1 MRRIGLFLLTNIA
14 ILVVLSVVAR
24 FLGLESILD
33 ESGVG
38 LDLSQLL
45 GFCAVF
51 GMGGAFISLAI
62 SKWQAKHML
71 GVRLIESPRDANL
84 LWLVERVS
92 QHAKAAGIGMPEVG
106 IYEDATPNA
115 FATGASRNRALVAV
129 SSGLLQRMNRD
140 ELDGV
145 LGHEIGHVTARH
157 GVRQH
162 SSSKIAEFIGKALL
176 RKTDDQAV
184 TALSNLL
191 GGAILR
197 GYGRKHELEADRL
210 GAEYLARSGY
220 EPRDMIGVVGI
231 LKDQEEFEKQ
241 RAREERR
248 QPRIYHGVFSTH
260 PDNDRRLQEVIAAA
274 DRFRGTA
281 AAARDDAAFIRR
293 LDGMAFGERQ
303 SGRRIRVVQVRP
315 GERIADLA
323 RVSNLE
329 RHAEAQLRLLNG
341 LYPDG
346 EPRPGQWIKIV
357 Q

>member
-24 FLGLESILD
+24 LFGLESILD

-84 LWLVERVS
+84 QWLVERVS

-145 LGHEIGHVTARH
+145 LGHEISHIANGDMITLTLVS
-157 GVRQH
+157 GVVNT
-162 SSSKIAEFIGKALL
+162 FVLF
-176 RKTDDQAV
+176 
-184 TALSNLL
+184 
-191 GGAILR
+191 
-197 GYGRKHELEADRL
+197 
-210 GAEYLARSGY
+210 LAR
-220 EPRDMIGVVGI
+220 VVGFFVDRVVLRNERGLGLGYFLTTIVAQIVFGI
-231 LKDQEEFEKQ
+231 LASTIVMWFSRRREFRADAGSARLAGADKMIAALQALKSGPKQ
-241 RAREERR
+241 PLPESVAAFGIAGGEVS
-248 QPRIYHGVFSTH
+248 GL
-260 PDNDRRLQEVIAAA
+260 RRL
-274 DRFRGTA
+274 FLSHPP
-281 AAARDDAAFIRR
+281 
-293 LDGMAFGERQ
+293 LD
-303 SGRRIRVVQVRP
+303 
-315 GERIADLA
+315 ERIAA
-323 RVSNLE
+323 
-329 RHAEAQLRLLNG
+329 LRRLG
-341 LYPDG
+341 
-346 EPRPGQWIKIV
+346 GQSA
-357 Q
+357 

>member
-84 LWLVERVS
+84 LWLVERIS

-106 IYEDATPNA
+106 IYEDSTPNA

-145 LGHEIGHVTARH
+145 LGHEISHIANGDMITLTLVS
-157 GVRQH
+157 GVVNT
-162 SSSKIAEFIGKALL
+162 FVLF
-176 RKTDDQAV
+176 
-184 TALSNLL
+184 
-191 GGAILR
+191 
-197 GYGRKHELEADRL
+197 
-210 GAEYLARSGY
+210 LAR
-220 EPRDMIGVVGI
+220 VVGFFVDRVVLRNERGLGLGYFITTIVAQIVFGI
-231 LKDQEEFEKQ
+231 LASTIVMWFSRRREFRADAGSARLAGTDKMIAALQALKSGPKQ
-241 RAREERR
+241 PLPESVAAFGISGGEVS
-248 QPRIYHGVFSTH
+248 GL
-260 PDNDRRLQEVIAAA
+260 RRL
-274 DRFRGTA
+274 FLSHPP
-281 AAARDDAAFIRR
+281 
-293 LDGMAFGERQ
+293 LD
-303 SGRRIRVVQVRP
+303 
-315 GERIADLA
+315 ERIAA
-323 RVSNLE
+323 
-329 RHAEAQLRLLNG
+329 LRRLG
-341 LYPDG
+341 
-346 EPRPGQWIKIV
+346 GQSA
-357 Q
+357 